1 MAARVCEE
9 VLDRDCLERAAIG
22 YLPTNPDVADCNIL
36 FNKPFMLIIGESQA
50 LIRYHTNAMSRELV

>member
-22 YLPTNPDVADCNIL
+22 YLPTNPDVADYTIL
-36 FNKPFMLIIGESQA
+36 FNKPFMLIIGE
-50 LIRYHTNAMSRELV
+50 REPGTHQIPYQRDEP